1 MANED
6 VLVKVGADISSYS
19 REMGKAS
26 KELGS
31 FTERNAETFSAFKKV
46 GSAVTGAGLALSTGL
61 GFAVKT
67 AADFESGMSQV
78 SAVSGAVGD
87 ELKALEER
95 ARELGGSTSFSAKEA
110 SDGLQYLAQI
120 GRASCRERVHRL
132 RGREPY
138 ECTKA

>member
-1 MANED
+1 MND
-6 VLVKVGADISSYS
+6 ILIKVGADITDFSKKMAKSN
-19 REMGKAS
+19 KALKDFS
-26 KELGS
+26 KANE
-31 FTERNAETFSAFKKV
+31 ETFDSFKK
-46 GSAVTGAGLALSTGL
+46 TGTAITAGGVALAGGL

-78 SAVSGAVGD
+78 AAVSGATGD